1 MNISHTNK
9 DMFVYYRDALLI
21 GHYLSGWSQTST
33 GGRQMVPVA
42 LIMGLHVPS
51 PTQWEVLIQLEDG

>member
-1 MNISHTNK
+1 MNISHTNE
-9 DMFVYYRDALLI
+9 DMFVYYRNVLLI

-51 PTQWEVLIQLEDG
+51 PTHWEVLIQLEDG